1 MRSFKNGDYFVVFF
15 LYFGDFIE
23 RLRDFFDRYTRFV
36 IVIQGKTV
44 L

>member
-1 MRSFKNGDYFVVFF
+1 MGSFKDGDYFVVFF

-23 RLRDFFDRYTRFV
+23 RLRGFFDRDTRFV
-36 IVIQGKTV
+36 IATQGKTV